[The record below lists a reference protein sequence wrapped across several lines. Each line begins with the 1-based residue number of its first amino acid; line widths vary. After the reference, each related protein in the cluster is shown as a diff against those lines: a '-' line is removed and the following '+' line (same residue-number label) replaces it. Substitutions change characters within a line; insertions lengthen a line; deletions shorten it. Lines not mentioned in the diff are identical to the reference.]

1 MAQKL
6 LVLAS
11 SIEITKGAQ
20 GTEELQVLTMASL
33 HTALN
38 VRIRAVVTYTEQTVQ
53 TYFNENALSVRGAA
67 MALPSDFKRSHKILA
82 VYLVRLT
89 QPLTIG
95 PNQKNHA

>member
-20 GTEELQVLTMASL
+20 GTEELQVLTTASL

-38 VRIRAVVTYTEQTVQ
+38 VRIRTVVTYTEQTVQ
-53 TYFNENALSVRGAA
+53 TYFNENAQSVRGAA
-67 MALPSDFKRSHKILA
+67 MALPSDVERSHKILP
-82 VYLVRLT
+82 VHLDRLA
-89 QPLTIG
+89 QLLTIS
-95 PNQKNHA
+95 PNRQNHA